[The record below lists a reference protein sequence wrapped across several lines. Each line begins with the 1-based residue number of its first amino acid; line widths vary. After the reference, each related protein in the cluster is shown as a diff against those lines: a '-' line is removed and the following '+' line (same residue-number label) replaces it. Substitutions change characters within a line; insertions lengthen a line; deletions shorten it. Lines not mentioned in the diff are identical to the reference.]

1 MSDPYVRLEGL
12 DMRFPGHHAVKNL
25 NLDIAAGEF
34 IALMGPSGCGKSTT
48 LRMIA
53 GLEQPTGGRILIGGA
68 DMTHVP
74 AEQRG
79 TPMVWQSLALFP
91 FLSVEDNVAFALK
104 MRGDTPTSR
113 RRTANEWLEK
123 VGLGGMGKRDI
134 AQLSGGQRQRVAIAR
149 ALVTQPSILLLDE
162 PLSALDAHLR
172 VHLQT
177 ELARLHREL
186 KITFIYVT
194 HSQSEAF
201 ALADRV
207 VVMADGIVQQA
218 GAPRD
223 VYRAPVNGFVASF
236 MGMNTR
242 LDGKV
247 AGRENGMIWVDCP
260 EGRIAVPDTVSTPAG
275 GELSFVVGADRIRM
289 LAEGKPAD
297 GQPHVQG
304 HVVGMEF
311 VGSTQT
317 IFVTSSTG
325 RDFRLQRLDLGD
337 ESVLTPG
344 TPVTLTWDPRHAWAL
359 PNP

>member
-1 MSDPYVRLEGL
+1 
-12 DMRFPGHHAVKNL
+12 
-25 NLDIAAGEF
+25 
-34 IALMGPSGCGKSTT
+34 
-48 LRMIA
+48 
-53 GLEQPTGGRILIGGA
+53 GLEQPTGGRILIGGQ

-74 AEQRG
+74 ADQRG

-91 FLSVEDNVAFALK
+91 FLSVEDNVAFSLK
-104 MRGDTPTSR
+104 MRGDSPAFR
-113 RRTANEWLEK
+113 RKTANEWLEK

-134 AQLSGGQRQRVAIAR
+134 SQLSGGQRQRVAIAR

-218 GAPRD
+218 GPPRD
-223 VYRAPVNGFVASF
+223 VYRAPVNRFVASF

-247 AGRENGMIWVDCP
+247 ASRESGMIWVDCP
-260 EGRIAVPDTVSTPAG
+260 EGRISVPDTVTTPNG
-275 GELSFVVGADRIRM
+275 GNLSFVIGADRIRM
-289 LAEGKPAD
+289 VPD
-297 GQPHVQG
+297 GTPPDGSPKVSG

-317 IFVTSSTG
+317 IFVTSATG

-337 ESVLTPG
+337 EAVMTPG